1 MDWLQNYEEELH
13 AVFQECRGII
23 SGFPE
28 PLSAQGLAY
37 LEQFDVFQ
45 AHSKKNYICYLL
57 PFWFQSECSL
67 STQETRQMSAGNVIL
82 MLYYFL
88 QDDLMDNKLSSS
100 AELLPLANLLYVEFL
115 ELYRP
120 LFPPE
125 SPFWYFFKRYITEW
139 AGSVAGEAAGDYY
152 WNDRSRIAC
161 KASPLKLSSTAALL
175 LSDKRSFIADSEEML
190 QTVLITLQLLD
201 DYEDWEEDLAEGS
214 YNCLLSLARHQL
226 QKEADALTSGDVKD
240 FIFTKGGLALYTE
253 AAAGNHERLLSG
265 RLKISG
271 LTAFHLMMVHNLQ
284 EITIAVAAEKE
295 LLQGGGL
302 QYWLAK
308 NMKL

>member
-1 MDWLQNYEEELH
+1 M
-13 AVFQECRGII
+13 
-23 SGFPE
+23 S
-28 PLSAQGLAY
+28 SQGLAY

-57 PFWFQSECSL
+57 PFWLQEECSL
-67 STQETRQMSAGNVIL
+67 STEETITMSAGNVIL
-82 MLYYFL
+82 MLYFFL
-88 QDDLMDNKLSSS
+88 QDDLMDNRLSSP

-120 LFPPE
+120 LFPPV
-125 SPFWYFFKRYITEW
+125 SPFWTLFKRYLTEW
-139 AGSVAGEAAGDYY
+139 ADSVAGEAADDYY
-152 WNDRSRIAC
+152 WNDRSMIAR

-175 LSDKRSFIADSEEML
+175 LSNQPSLIAASEEML
-190 QTVLITLQLLD
+190 QEVLITLQLLD

-226 QKEADALTSGDVKD
+226 QKEDAALTPGEVRD
-240 FIFTKGGLALYTE
+240 FIWTTGGLALYTATAE
-253 AAAGNHERLLSG
+253 GNHERLLTG
-265 RLKISG
+265 RLKIRG
-271 LTAFHLMMVHNLQ
+271 ITAFHLMMVDNLRQ
-284 EITIAVAAEKE
+284 ISAAVEAEKA

-308 NMKL
+308 NLTL